1 MSRQP
6 ELCPGCGAEVHPK
19 ATECP
24 ECGAEIHRPSRLL
37 PLLVGVIGV
46 IVAIAAGAGVWVL
59 LGPAPAPKPV
69 ETAAAPAPAPAPTP
83 PSAAPAETPVAPPP
97 MAAEPAPAPDAAP
110 AVPPPPTPIPAG
122 DETTRRAFA
131 KTTQDNFVQNG
142 LDLAVTTSGPNQ
154 TTIAIKFS
162 FPAKTAVE
170 LIVSG
175 PFPRQCR
182 ARGFTT
188 ILFTDT
194 TGVSWS
200 YDIETEKLTQK

>member
-24 ECGAEIHRPSRLL
+24 ECGTHIHRPSRLL
-37 PLLVGVIGV
+37 PVLVGVIGV
-46 IVAIAAGAGVWVL
+46 VVAIAAGAGVWVL
-59 LGPAPAPKPV
+59 LGPSPAQKPV
-69 ETAAAPAPAPAPTP
+69 ETAAAPPAPPAPAPVEAPPAAPPPASPEPAPAPAP
-83 PSAAPAETPVAPPP
+83 APPP
-97 MAAEPAPAPDAAP
+97 VQAS
-110 AVPPPPTPIPAG
+110 PIPAG
-122 DETTRRAFA
+122 DEATRRAFA

-170 LIVSG
+170 LIVGG

-182 ARGFTT
+182 TRGFTT

-194 TGVSWS
+194 SGASWS

>member
-24 ECGAEIHRPSRLL
+24 ECGTHIHRPSRLL
-37 PLLVGVIGV
+37 PILVGVVGV
-46 IVAIAAGAGVWVL
+46 VVAIAAGAGVWVL
-59 LGPAPAPKPV
+59 LGPSSAPRPV
-69 ETAAAPAPAPAPTP
+69 ETVAGPPPPAPAPAPAPVEAP
-83 PSAAPAETPVAPPP
+83 PAAPPA
-97 MAAEPAPAPDAAP
+97 MSAEPAPAPA
-110 AVPPPPTPIPAG
+110 PPPVQAAPIPAG
-122 DETTRRAFA
+122 DEATRRAFA

-142 LDLAVTTSGPNQ
+142 LDLAVSTSGPDQ
-154 TTIAIKFS
+154 TTIGIKFS

-170 LIVSG
+170 LIVGG

-182 ARGFTT
+182 TRGFTT
-188 ILFTDT
+188 IVFTDT
-194 TGVSWS
+194 TGASWS

>member
-1 MSRQP
+1 MSGQP

-24 ECGAEIHRPSRLL
+24 ECGAHIHRPSRLL
-37 PLLVGVIGV
+37 PVLVGIIGV

-59 LGPAPAPKPV
+59 LGPSPVQKPV
-69 ETAAAPAPAPAPTP
+69 ETAAAPPPAAPVP
-83 PSAAPAETPVAPPP
+83 PPEAAPAAPPP
-97 MAAEPAPAPDAAP
+97 LPAEPAPAPPAP
-110 AVPPPPTPIPAG
+110 SAVPAPSPIPAG
-122 DETTRRAFA
+122 DEATRRAFA

-170 LIVSG
+170 LIVGG

-194 TGVSWS
+194 SGANWS

>member
-24 ECGAEIHRPSRLL
+24 ECGAHIHRSSRLL
-37 PLLVGVIGV
+37 PLLVGVVGV
-46 IVAIAAGAGVWVL
+46 LVAIAAGAGVWVL
-59 LGPAPAPKPV
+59 LGPAQAPKPV
-69 ETAAAPAPAPAPTP
+69 ETAAAPPPVASAPP
-83 PSAAPAETPVAPPP
+83 PSAAPAPVT
-97 MAAEPAPAPDAAP
+97 AEPAPPP
-110 AVPPPPTPIPAG
+110 APPPVVAPGPSTPIPAG
-122 DETTRRAFA
+122 DEGTRRAFA

-154 TTIAIKFS
+154 TIIAIKFS

-170 LIVSG
+170 LIVGG

-182 ARGFTT
+182 TRGFTT
-188 ILFTDT
+188 ILFTDS
-194 TGVSWS
+194 TGASWS
-200 YDIETEKLTQK
+200 YDIETEKLTQT

>member
-24 ECGAEIHRPSRLL
+24 ECGAHIHRPSRLL
-37 PLLVGVIGV
+37 PLLVGVVGV
-46 IVAIAAGAGVWVL
+46 LVAIAAGAGVWVL
-59 LGPAPAPKPV
+59 LDPAPTPKPV
-69 ETAAAPAPAPAPTP
+69 ETAAAPAPVAPAP
-83 PSAAPAETPVAPPP
+83 
-97 MAAEPAPAPDAAP
+97 
-110 AVPPPPTPIPAG
+110 PPPPATPAPVSAEPTPPPPPPVATPAPSTPIPAG
-122 DETTRRAFA
+122 DEGTRRAFA

-170 LIVSG
+170 LIVGG

-182 ARGFTT
+182 TRGFTT
-188 ILFTDT
+188 ILFSDT
-194 TGVSWS
+194 TGTGWT
-200 YDIETEKLTQK
+200 YDIETEKLTQT